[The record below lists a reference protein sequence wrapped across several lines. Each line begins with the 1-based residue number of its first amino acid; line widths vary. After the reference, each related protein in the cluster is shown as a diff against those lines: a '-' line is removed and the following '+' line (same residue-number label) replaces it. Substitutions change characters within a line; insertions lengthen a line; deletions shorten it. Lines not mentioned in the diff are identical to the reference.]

1 MFEKHLRQETSMCFS
16 ATASFAAGVVLSAAG
31 VATQRKARKPSQR
44 LFAAIP
50 LLFGLQQ
57 FAEGA
62 LWVTLRSGGHD
73 WLQNA
78 ATYIFLIA
86 AMVILPVMIP
96 LSMWLMEEGKK
107 RKNILASLI
116 VIGGIV
122 SSFYAF
128 CLISYNV
135 TPQINSFHIQYIEEF
150 PQTLAKIASYFY
162 TASIVIP
169 LFISSVRW
177 MWLLGILIAV
187 SWLVTAI
194 FFAGYLTSVWCF
206 FAALISVVIYRIL
219 SESEATV
226 PNMSGGKELAAHSS

>member
-1 MFEKHLRQETSMCFS
+1 MCFS
-16 ATASFAAGVVLSAAG
+16 AGASFTAGVLLSAVG
-31 VATQRKARKPSQR
+31 VANQRKVRKPEQR
-44 LFAAIP
+44 LFALIP

-86 AMVILPVMIP
+86 ALVIWPVMIP
-96 LSMWLMEEGKK
+96 LSMWFMEEGKK

-150 PQTLAKIASYFY
+150 PRTIANNFSLFY
-162 TASIVIP
+162 PVSTVVP
-169 LFISSVRW
+169 LFVSSVRR
-177 MWLLGILIAV
+177 MWLLGILISV

-206 FAALISVVIYRIL
+206 FAALISVVIYWIL
-219 SESEATV
+219 SESHSTV
-226 PNMSGGKELAAHSS
+226 PSLRGGKELIDCSI